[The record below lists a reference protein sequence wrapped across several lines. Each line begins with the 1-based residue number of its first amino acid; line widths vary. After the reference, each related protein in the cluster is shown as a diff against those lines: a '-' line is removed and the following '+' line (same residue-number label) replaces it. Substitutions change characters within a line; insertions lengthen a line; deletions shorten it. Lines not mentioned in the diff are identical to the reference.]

1 MSNRMK
7 PKSFSSFVSAAF
19 VCLAFV
25 STASQALSLGTAELR
40 AAQELG
46 CVLADDALGY
56 LDEAQFDQR
65 FDEVVNGFDAEQT
78 DVIYAQA
85 LGYIDGL
92 LFGIDGAQTKIA
104 EDRLRQYSDSDRCA
118 RVGASAAKYSI
129 SL

>member
-1 MSNRMK
+1 M
-7 PKSFSSFVSAAF
+7 
-19 VCLAFV
+19 
-25 STASQALSLGTAELR
+25 
-40 AAQELG
+40 
-46 CVLADDALGY
+46 LADDALGY

-92 LFGIDGAQTKIA
+92 LFGIDGAQSKIA
-104 EDRLRQYSDSDRCA
+104 EDRLRQYSDSARCA